1 MFVYGLYLWLEI
13 SVKWWI
19 TTASLRFSLSFSFF
33 FVATSILNRE
43 TKITIHTENPTF
55 SEAQTLE
62 LLLSFSS
69 LQSNMCSKRRKSS
82 KIRTC
87 ALCTPLPYVY
97 IEENSGHS
105 LAAQILRSGWNFF
118 RMRLLD
124 FSKTSMPENTAW
136 QLVKFQNIA
145 SLLWVTLYYTV
156 GILKP

>member
-19 TTASLRFSLSFSFF
+19 TTASLRFSLSFFCSYQHFKQR
-33 FVATSILNRE
+33 NKNNHPYRE
-43 TKITIHTENPTF
+43 PHVFRSLK
-55 SEAQTLE
+55 S
-62 LLLSFSS
+62 LLSFSS

-87 ALCTPLPYVY
+87 ALCTPLPYVF

-105 LAAQILRSGWNFF
+105 LAAQILRSGWNFL